1 MRKQVPLAADDIPAA
16 LEATMQK
23 VSRIVS
29 VLALGLMVVGFV
41 DLLVS
46 GTSVIMPGGSVLS
59 LSLLARPGQ
68 EPISLVAMSAGII
81 LLALLP
87 SVRVLLALKLYV
99 RQRDIVDI
107 LVALVV
113 LLELLLSMR
122 VGG

>member
-1 MRKQVPLAADDIPAA
+1 
-16 LEATMQK
+16 MQK

-29 VLALGLMVVGFV
+29 VIALGLMVVGFV

-46 GTSVIMPGGSVLS
+46 GTSVTIPGGSVLS
-59 LSLLARPGQ
+59 LPTLAHPGQ
-68 EPISLVAMSAGII
+68 APISLVAMSTGII

-87 SVRVLLALKLYV
+87 SVRVLLALRLYL
-99 RQRDIVDI
+99 RQRDVVDT

-122 VGG
+122 AGG